1 MSANPRDLC
10 ENPEFR
16 KAVQEG
22 MDAAAEEARLLGF
35 ERVKKVHL
43 EPEPFSVENGL
54 LTPTFKLKRNVAR
67 EHYRDRFDAMYR
79 ELGE

>member
-1 MSANPRDLC
+1 MSADPRALC
-10 ENPEFR
+10 ENSNFQ
-16 KAVQEG
+16 KAVEEG
-22 MDAAAEEARLLGF
+22 MAAAGEEARLLGF

-67 EHYRDRFDAMYR
+67 EHYRERFDAMYR